1 MSTEK
6 ELAEKTTKLE
16 ELTEASDQ
24 ETGSL
29 RDQLDEVII
38 YSTHTNIHTNIRT
51 HVCDTH
57 TQAVLYSCHSTSNLR
72 QSVVT

>member
-38 YSTHTNIHTNIRT
+38 YSTRTNIHT